1 MPRRALA
8 AALSL
13 LTLASLVVVAAADSA
28 PVPPAKDSFYRWS
41 APLDR
46 VAPGTPLRVRDVTLG
61 ATTSSTPLPATQV
74 LYRTTDATGQPALS
88 VTTVVLPVSGTTAP
102 RVVGYLSFY
111 DALTSRCD
119 PSFTLRGGDA
129 GAANVQNSYAEQ
141 LVVHWLHQSGFVVTV
156 PDVENEG
163 ADFVAGNEYGMS
175 ALDGVR
181 ATLRVLRLGPATPVG
196 LLGYSGG
203 SIAAD
208 WASELAPSY
217 APRLNLVGTAMG
229 GIPADLAHMLR
240 YVDGSASWSSI
251 TPGVLAG
258 LARAYRLDLSPYLSP
273 LGRRAVARVQ
283 DQCIGEF
290 SGTYRLASLFQPRYG
305 DPLRIP
311 VLRRVLDRLRMGS
324 APGHPRLPLLMVAG
338 NQDGT
343 GDGVTVAADQRALA
357 AQYCA
362 QGVPVQFEEVP
373 HGEHTQTG
381 IAFMPQAAEFLSAR
395 FAGAPPVSTC

>member
-1 MPRRALA
+1 MVG
-8 AALSL
+8 
-13 LTLASLVVVAAADSA
+13 ASASDPAM
-28 PVPPAKDSFYRWS
+28 VPPAKDPFYRWA

-61 ATTSSTPLPATQV
+61 AMTSSTPLAAKQV
-74 LYRTTDATGQPALS
+74 LYRTTDSTGRPALS
-88 VTTVVLPVSGTTAP
+88 VTTVVLPATGTTAP

-119 PSFTLRGGDA
+119 PSWTLRGGDA
-129 GAANVQNSYAEQ
+129 GAANTQNSYAEQ

-163 ADFVAGNEYGMS
+163 AHFVAGREYGMS
-175 ALDGVR
+175 ALDGVT
-181 ATLRVLRLGPATPVG
+181 ATLRVLALATSTPVG

-240 YVDGSASWSSI
+240 YVDGSPSWSSI

-258 LARAYRLDLSPYLSP
+258 LARASRLDLSPYLSP
-273 LGRRAVARVQ
+273 LGRRAVAAVQ

-290 SGTYRLASLFQPRYG
+290 TGTYRLAALFQPRYG

-311 VLRRVLDRLRMGS
+311 ALHRVLSSLVMGS
-324 APGHPRLPLLMVAG
+324 APGHPRMPLLMVAG

-362 QGVPVQFEEVP
+362 QGVPVEFLEVQ

-381 IAFMPQAAEFLSAR
+381 IAFMPQAAAFLSAR